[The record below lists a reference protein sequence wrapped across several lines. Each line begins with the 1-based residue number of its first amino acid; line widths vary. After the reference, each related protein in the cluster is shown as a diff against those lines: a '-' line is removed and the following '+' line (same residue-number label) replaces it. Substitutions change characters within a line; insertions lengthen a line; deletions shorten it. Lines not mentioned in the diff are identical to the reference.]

1 VSRSIR
7 ATGQGHTM
15 GWRRCLLGSFVALW
29 ALALVACGGSGSDG
43 TGGTV
48 APTIATQPQE
58 QTVTVGATA
67 TFTVAAT
74 GTAPLSYQ
82 WYRNTVAIS
91 GATNAS
97 YTTAA
102 TVSGDNGAS
111 FTVTVTNAAGSQTSN
126 AAILTVTATDVAPT
140 ITTQPQSQTV
150 TVGATATF
158 TVVATGTTPLSYQWF
173 RNSVAIADET
183 TASYTTAATVSGD
196 NGAIFT
202 VKVTNA
208 AGSQTSNA
216 ATLTVTAGAVAPTI
230 ATQPQSQT
238 VTVGATATF
247 TVVANGTAPLSYQWY
262 RNTVA
267 ISGATS
273 ASYTTAATV
282 SGDNGASF
290 TVKVTNVAG
299 SQTSNAATLTVTAG
313 TVAPTITTQPQSQAV
328 TVGATATFSVV
339 ATGTAPLSY
348 QWYRNTVAISGATSA
363 SYTTAATVS
372 GDNGASFTVKV
383 TNAAGSQTSNAAT
396 LTVSAGAVAPT
407 ITTQPQSQTVTVG
420 ATATFSVAATGTA
433 PLSYQWYR
441 NTVAISGA
449 TSASYTTAATVSGDN
464 GANFTVKVTNTAG
477 SQTSNAATLTVT
489 AGTVAPT
496 ITTQPQSQTVTA
508 GATATFSVAATG
520 TAPFSYQWYKD
531 SVAISGATSASY
543 TTPATVVGDNGASFT
558 ATVTNVAGSQTSNA
572 ATLTVTAGAVA
583 PTITTQPLDVTVLV
597 GATATFSVVATGTA
611 PLSYQWYRNTVA
623 ISGATSSSYT
633 TPGTVIGDNGA
644 TFTVTVTNAGGSQT
658 SNPGTLTVNSASG
671 PGTPQIIQ
679 HIATTANPAASGAP
693 DGNNYKLTL
702 APTGAGDT
710 IVLTITG
717 LHGHALT
724 ITDSAGDA
732 SPSPICS
739 ADNGTGNGLSFIY
752 AFQPSAGVKWI
763 QASASG
769 TFAQP
774 FDWQITEFNNI
785 ASATAQ
791 GSNCQAGLASTS
803 GTVTPSSF
811 TPTNNN
817 STGGNLIYNYTAL
830 ATGTNSPNCNASGY
844 TAASGF
850 ALLNGDV
857 SAWINGNGYGF
868 PKSTQYE
875 IQTTAAP
882 VVASMAMPG
891 ETCSGGSG
899 DPFNS
904 LTIALKTGSAGV
916 ANPST
921 IHVVKAMQLTST
933 NFNGPNLPASF
944 VIPTPTAGNL
954 RVFMFEGVNPGGYV
968 SPSTTVTSSDGC
980 NYTRVT
986 NSSNVTIMFYAQNCS
1001 PCPNCTATFHNSGGG
1016 AFANTGGKWYDIE
1029 NADPSSYQNEAD
1041 SNPACSGA
1049 TSISSDPTI
1058 TPGSTAGIVI
1068 GMLLDGLGPTT
1079 GISSPSGNVYLC
1091 PTYTNQNDND
1101 TMCSGDGHG
1110 YLVYSS
1116 NTPQNWT
1123 WGITSQ
1129 SSNSCGG
1136 MAAAFK

>member
-1 VSRSIR
+1 MSRSIR
-7 ATGQGHTM
+7 AEQGHTI
-15 GWRRCLLGSFVALW
+15 GCRRYLSSAFVAFW
-29 ALALVACGGSGSDG
+29 ALALVACGGSGGDTAG
-43 TGGTV
+43 V
-48 APTIATQPQE
+48 IAPTIATQPAN

-74 GTAPLSYQ
+74 GSAPLSYQWSKNSVAITGATSASYTTAATVGGDNGASFTVTVSNSAGSQTSSGATLTVTATDVAPTITTQPQSQSVTVGTTATFSVVATGTAPLSYQ
-82 WYRNTVAIS
+82 WYRNSVAI
-91 GATNAS
+91 ADETTAS
-97 YTTAA
+97 YTTAD

-111 FTVTVTNAAGSQTSN
+111 FTVTVTNAAGSQSSN
-126 AAILTVTATDVAPT
+126 AAVLTVTAGAVAPT
-140 ITTQPQSQTV
+140 ITTQPQNQTV

-158 TVVATGTTPLSYQWF
+158 SVVAAGTAPLSYQWNK
-173 RNSVAIADET
+173 NSVAITGAT
-183 TASYTTAATVSGD
+183 GASYTTPATVSGDSGASFTVNVSNTAGSQPSSSATLTVTAGAVAPTITTQPQNQTVTVGATATFSVVAAGTAPLSYQWYKNTVAITGATSASYTTPATVSGD
-196 NGAIFT
+196 NGASFT
-202 VKVTNA
+202 VKVTNT

-230 ATQPQSQT
+230 TTQPQSQT
-238 VTVGATATF
+238 VTAGATATF
-247 TVVANGTAPLSYQWY
+247 SVVANGTAPLSYQWSK
-262 RNTVA
+262 NSVVIT
-267 ISGATS
+267 GATG
-273 ASYTTAATV
+273 ASYTTPATV
-282 SGDNGASF
+282 IGDSGASF
-290 TVKVTNVAG
+290 TVKVSNTAG
-299 SQTSNAATLTVTAG
+299 SQPSSGATLTVT
-313 TVAPTITTQPQSQAV
+313 
-328 TVGATATFSVV
+328 
-339 ATGTAPLSY
+339 
-348 QWYRNTVAISGATSA
+348 
-363 SYTTAATVS
+363 
-372 GDNGASFTVKV
+372 
-383 TNAAGSQTSNAAT
+383 
-396 LTVSAGAVAPT
+396 AGAVAPT

-420 ATATFSVAATGTA
+420 ATATFSVVATGTA
-433 PLSYQWYR
+433 PLSYQW
-441 NTVAISGA
+441 S
-449 TSASYTTAATVSGDN
+449 
-464 GANFTVKVTNTAG
+464 
-477 SQTSNAATLTVT
+477 
-489 AGTVAPT
+489 
-496 ITTQPQSQTVTA
+496 
-508 GATATFSVAATG
+508 
-520 TAPFSYQWYKD
+520 KD

-543 TTPATVVGDNGASFT
+543 TTPATVSGDNGASFT
-558 ATVTNVAGSQTSNA
+558 VTVTNAAGSQPSNG
-572 ATLTVTAGAVA
+572 ATLMVNAGAVA
-583 PTITTQPLDVTVLV
+583 PTITTQPQSQIVTV
-597 GATATFSVVATGTA
+597 GATATFSVAATGTT
-611 PLSYQWYRNTVA
+611 PFSYQWYRNSTA
-623 ISGATSSSYT
+623 ISGATSASYT
-633 TPGTVIGDNGA
+633 TPATVIGDNGA
-644 TFTVTVTNAGGSQT
+644 SFTVTVTNVAGNQS
-658 SNPGTLTVNSASG
+658 SSAGTLTVNPASIG
-671 PGTPQIIQ
+671 GTPQIIQ

-739 ADNGTGNGLSFIY
+739 ADNGSNNGLSFIY
-752 AFQPSAGVKWI
+752 AFQPAAGVKWI
-763 QASASG
+763 QATASG

-791 GSNCQAGLASTS
+791 GSNCQAGLASAS
-803 GTVTPSSF
+803 GTVTPTSF

-817 STGGNLIYNYTAL
+817 ATGGNLIYNYTAL
-830 ATGTNSPNCNASGY
+830 ATGTNTPNCNASGY
-844 TAASGF
+844 TSPSGF

-875 IQTTAAP
+875 IQTNAAP
-882 VVASMAMPG
+882 VVASMTMPG

-904 LTIALKTGSAGV
+904 LTIALKIGPAGV

-933 NFNGPNLPASF
+933 NFNGPNLPGTF

-1029 NADPSSYQNEAD
+1029 NASASSYQNEAD
-1041 SNPACSGA
+1041 ANPACSGA
-1049 TSISSDPTI
+1049 TSISNDPTI
-1058 TPGSTAGIVI
+1058 TPGSSAGIVI
-1068 GMLLDGLGPTT
+1068 GMLLDGLGPVT
-1079 GISSPSGNVYLC
+1079 GLSSPSGNVFLC
-1091 PTYTNQNDND
+1091 PSYTNQNDND

-1110 YLVYSS
+1110 YQVFSS
-1116 NTPQNWT
+1116 NAPQNWT

-1136 MAAAFK
+1136 FAAAFK